1 MDLNSVGINF
11 NLVDGSAYRN
21 SHQRGVRK
29 SNKEAETEQIKPK
42 DKNTSVANNGKGR
55 VIDVSL

>member
-29 SNKEAETEQIKPK
+29 SNKEAETEQIKRFF
-42 DKNTSVANNGKGR
+42 R
-55 VIDVSL
+55 V